1 MSTLMAV
8 AVTGAAC
15 LGAWPEAAMVMTL
28 YEIGE
33 MIESLSMTRARKAIR
48 TLLSVAPNEVE
59 ARINGTWTKI
69 PIETAPAGTVY
80 RVEPG
85 ERAALDGV
93 VEDGTGSMDESMIT
107 GESLPVQKAAGQRC
121 GLEPCRLKVRL

>member
-69 PIETAPAGTVY
+69 LIETAPAG
-80 RVEPG
+80 
-85 ERAALDGV
+85 LL
-93 VEDGTGSMDESMIT
+93 TGS
-107 GESLPVQKAAGQRC
+107 SLGARRSGRC
-121 GLEPCRLKVRL
+121 G